1 MQKWPPH
8 TATGRRWP
16 REQVECVLQ
25 WSTWQFH
32 PQTRP
37 AVEDEQTFSSQLRHT
52 CTAHVYKGQNVSLL
66 SAFPLTCIHTHSSP
80 PTPHGSLLSTDT
92 FVKGYTLNLNIC
104 THRVNCSLPPLKKQH
119 SLLHTH
125 TQMHT
130 HTRTQTHTH
139 TYTYMHMHTHKHK

>member
-1 MQKWPPH
+1 M
-8 TATGRRWP
+8 
-16 REQVECVLQ
+16 
-25 WSTWQFH
+25 
-32 PQTRP
+32 
-37 AVEDEQTFSSQLRHT
+37 EDERTFSSQLRHT

-66 SAFPLTCIHTHSSP
+66 SAFPLTCIHTQSSP

-130 HTRTQTHTH
+130 HTGTQTHTH
-139 TYTYMHMHTHKHK
+139 THTHIHAHAYTQTQIETHTELIVPLSSISHGQLRTEAEV